1 MNWADY
7 AILAVL
13 SVSALISFW
22 RGFTREALSLL
33 AWLTA
38 FWVAISFSD
47 VLAMRFANHVATPS
61 LRLAIAFVGLFV
73 ATLLVAAVINFLV
86 GQLIS
91 STGLTG
97 TDRMLGILFGIARGV
112 AVVALLV
119 FVAGLTPLP
128 EDPWWRE
135 SVLIG
140 HFQKVA
146 VWLKGF
152 LPDDLGKYVEFKT
165 ATAP

>member
-1 MNWADY
+1 
-7 AILAVL
+7 
-13 SVSALISFW
+13 
-22 RGFTREALSLL
+22 
-33 AWLTA
+33 
-38 FWVAISFSD
+38 
-47 VLAMRFANHVATPS
+47 
-61 LRLAIAFVGLFV
+61 
-73 ATLLVAAVINFLV
+73 
-86 GQLIS
+86 
-91 STGLTG
+91 
-97 TDRMLGILFGIARGV
+97 MLGILFGIARGV

-140 HFQKVA
+140 HFQEVA

-152 LPDDLGKYVEFKT
+152 LPDDLGGYVKFKT